1 MNPSDFLAAAQTL
14 LPQVKA
20 WREAIHSDP
29 ELSFQE
35 ERTKEKVLSY
45 LPKGWEI
52 QTWPSHHG
60 LLVGKKGQ
68 PGSGRSVG
76 IRAELDALPIE
87 EKTQAT
93 YASKNAGCMH
103 ACGHDVHTACLLG
116 ALHLLNNLKE
126 EWKGDVYA
134 VFQPAE
140 EQLPGGGKMMLEQ
153 GLFAQDR
160 PDVLIGMHVFP
171 EMEVGAVGFRPGPY
185 MASTDELWISV
196 QGRGGHAA
204 LMRHNENSL
213 AAASSLVGRIYTLG
227 ETMSTPEE
235 PVIASIGWFQ
245 GLGSTN
251 VIPAQVELKGTLR
264 CLTPERRKR
273 AHQALQQLAVDLD
286 VEFGTHTKID
296 IRSGYP
302 PLVNSVEWTTWAS
315 SKAAELLGS
324 KNSRELP
331 LRMTADD
338 FAWYAPIAPLV
349 YFRLGTASANGDHAY
364 SVHDARFDIDSE
376 SLVIGTA
383 MLAWLAYSACRS
395 V

>member
-1 MNPSDFLAAAQTL
+1 MNPSDFLVAAHAL

-20 WREAIHSDP
+20 WREAIHADP

-45 LPKGWEI
+45 LPTGWEI
-52 QTWPSHHG
+52 QTWQSHHG
-60 LLVGKKGQ
+60 LLVSKTGR
-68 PGSGRSVG
+68 PGSGRRVG
-76 IRAELDALPIE
+76 IRAELDALPID
-87 EKTQAT
+87 EKTQAS
-93 YASKNAGCMH
+93 YASKHAGRMH

-116 ALHLLNNLKE
+116 AMHLLSNLKE
-126 EWKGDVYA
+126 EWQGDVLA

-153 GLFAQDR
+153 GLFAENR

-171 EMEVGAVGFRPGPY
+171 EMQVGAVGFRPGPY

-204 LMRHNENSL
+204 LMRQNENAL
-213 AAASSLVGRIYTLG
+213 AAASALVSRVYALG

-235 PVIASIGWFQ
+235 PIVASIGWFQ

-264 CLTPERRKR
+264 CLTPERRSL
-273 AHQALQQLAVDLD
+273 AHQALQKLAVDLD
-286 VEFGTHTKID
+286 VEFGTQTHID

-302 PLVNSVEWTTWAS
+302 PLVNSVEWTAWAS
-315 SKAAELLGS
+315 LKAGEMLGPQ
-324 KNSRELP
+324 NSRELP
-331 LRMTADD
+331 IRMTADD
-338 FAWYAPIAPLV
+338 FAWYAPVAPLV
-349 YFRLGTASANGDHAY
+349 YFRLGTASANGEHAF
-364 SVHDARFDIDSE
+364 SVHDARFDIDPE
-376 SLVIGTA
+376 SLVVGTA